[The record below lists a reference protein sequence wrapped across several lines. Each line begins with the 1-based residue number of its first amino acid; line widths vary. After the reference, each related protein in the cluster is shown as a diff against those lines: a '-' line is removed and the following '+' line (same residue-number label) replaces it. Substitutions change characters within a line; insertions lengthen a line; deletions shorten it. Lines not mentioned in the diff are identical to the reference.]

1 MAISREYLDY
11 LLESLAPL
19 GRVVAK
25 RMFGGTGL
33 FLDGLMFA
41 IVIDDQLWLK
51 ADDRNRA
58 EFTALDL
65 PPFTYQ
71 RQGKATALSYYRAP
85 DEALDAPHALLPW
98 ARSAF
103 AAALRSGAAKA
114 SRRQSAK
121 AGSGPVNA

>member
-1 MAISREYLDY
+1 MAVSREYLDY

-65 PPFTYQ
+65 P
-71 RQGKATALSYYRAP
+71 
-85 DEALDAPHALLPW
+85 
-98 ARSAF
+98 
-103 AAALRSGAAKA
+103 
-114 SRRQSAK
+114 
-121 AGSGPVNA
+121 

>member
-1 MAISREYLDY
+1 MGVSREYVDY
-11 LLESLAPL
+11 LLESLMPL
-19 GRVVAK
+19 GRVMAK
-25 RMFGGTGL
+25 RMFGGAGL

-51 ADDRNRA
+51 ADDANRA

-71 RQGKATALSYYRAP
+71 RQGKVTAMNFYRAP

-103 AAALRSGAAKA
+103 GAALRGAAAKA
-114 SRRQSAK
+114 PGGGK
-121 AGSGPVNA
+121 AGRKT

>member
-1 MAISREYLDY
+1 MAVSREYVDY

-25 RMFGGTGL
+25 RMFGGVGL

-51 ADDRNRA
+51 ADDANRG

-65 PPFTYQ
+65 LPFTYQ
-71 RQGKATALSYYRAP
+71 RQGKPTSLSYYRAP
-85 DEALDAPHALLPW
+85 DEALDSPHALLPW

-103 AAALRSGAAKA
+103 AAALRGAGAK
-114 SRRQSAK
+114 RK
-121 AGSGPVNA
+121 G

>member
-1 MAISREYLDY
+1 MGVSREYLDY

-19 GRVVAK
+19 GPVVAK
-25 RMFGGTGL
+25 RMFGGAGL
-33 FLDGLMFA
+33 FRDGLMFV

-51 ADDRNRA
+51 ADDINRA

-71 RQGKATALSYYRAP
+71 RQGKVTAMNFYRAP

-103 AAALRSGAAKA
+103 AAALRGAA
-114 SRRQSAK
+114 AK
-121 AGSGPVNA
+121 RKG

>member
-1 MAISREYLDY
+1 MAASREYVDY
-11 LLESLAPL
+11 LLQSLAPL
-19 GRVVAK
+19 GPVVGK
-25 RMFGGTGL
+25 RMFSGVGL

-51 ADDRNRA
+51 VDDLNRG

-65 PPFTYQ
+65 PPFTYP
-71 RQGKATALSYYRAP
+71 RQGKLTALSYYQAP

-103 AAALRSGAAKA
+103 AAALRGRDLAG
-114 SRRQSAK
+114 RRRPPRRKPSA
-121 AGSGPVNA
+121 

>member
-1 MAISREYLDY
+1 MAASREYVDY

-19 GRVVAK
+19 GPVVGK
-25 RMFGGTGL
+25 RMFSGVGL

-51 ADDRNRA
+51 ADDLNRG

-65 PPFTYQ
+65 PPFTYP
-71 RQGKATALSYYRAP
+71 RQGKLTALSYYRAP

-103 AAALRSGAAKA
+103 AAALRGRDLEG
-114 SRRQSAK
+114 RRRPPRRKPPA
-121 AGSGPVNA
+121 

>member
-1 MAISREYLDY
+1 MAASREYVDY

-19 GRVVAK
+19 GPVVGK
-25 RMFGGTGL
+25 RMFSGVGL

-51 ADDRNRA
+51 ADDLNRG

-65 PPFTYQ
+65 PPFTYP
-71 RQGKATALSYYRAP
+71 RQSKLTALSYYRAP

-103 AAALRSGAAKA
+103 AAALRGRDLAG
-114 SRRQSAK
+114 RRRPPRRKPPA
-121 AGSGPVNA
+121 

>member
-1 MAISREYLDY
+1 MAASREYVDY

-19 GRVVAK
+19 GPVVGK
-25 RMFGGTGL
+25 RMFSGVGL

-51 ADDRNRA
+51 ADDLNRG

-65 PPFTYQ
+65 PPFTYP
-71 RQGKATALSYYRAP
+71 RQGKLTSLSYYRAP

-103 AAALRSGAAKA
+103 AAALRGRDLAG
-114 SRRQSAK
+114 RRRPPRRKPPA
-121 AGSGPVNA
+121 